1 MFQSVLVSTQVGTLF
16 VDDFNTIKVE
26 SEKVLVEEKRE
37 VPLYQAEKKFE
48 RSPVISP
55 IYGIEKTLTPEEIAL
70 ENTANYEKL
79 DEEIKKTNEFLMT
92 LRELQKNL
100 D

>member
-1 MFQSVLVSTQVGTLF
+1 MQL
-16 VDDFNTIKVE
+16 DDFNSIKIE
-26 SEKVLVEEKRE
+26 SEITEEVRKEPIR
-37 VPLYQAEKKFE
+37 PAYQTTKKFE

-55 IYGIEKTLTPEEIAL
+55 IYGIERTETKEDIEL

>member
-1 MFQSVLVSTQVGTLF
+1 MLVHKVFDQNHYEHKIAAYCWEDEEIKEAYKSVGTF
-16 VDDFNTIKVE
+16 R
-26 SEKVLVEEKRE
+26 S
-37 VPLYQAEKKFE
+37 
-48 RSPVISP
+48 SPVISP
-55 IYGIEKTLTPEEIAL
+55 IYGIEPPRTELEL
-70 ENTANYEKL
+70 ENTANYDKL

>member
-1 MFQSVLVSTQVGTLF
+1 MILLVLQLQ
-16 VDDFNTIKVE
+16 IK
-26 SEKVLVEEKRE
+26 
-37 VPLYQAEKKFE
+37 KKLKFKS
-48 RSPVISP
+48 SPVISP
-55 IYGIEKTLTPEEIAL
+55 VYGIEKEEISANELEL

-92 LRELQKNL
+92 LRELQKKL

>member
-1 MFQSVLVSTQVGTLF
+1 MVNEENTIVSTENKVN
-16 VDDFNTIKVE
+16 VNNTII
-26 SEKVLVEEKRE
+26 S
-37 VPLYQAEKKFE
+37 QDKKFKSSPII
-48 RSPVISP
+48 SPV
-55 IYGIEKTLTPEEIAL
+55 YGIEKKEEDLSPTELEL

-92 LRELQKNL
+92 LRELQKKL